1 MDKNTSLHVN
11 YRLLFD
17 EFFTIFATDPTVD
30 AAAAA
35 LAACRRVVMIGSKGG
50 CSNNIK
56 WTINPELM
64 QL

>member
-56 WTINPELM
+56 
-64 QL
+64 